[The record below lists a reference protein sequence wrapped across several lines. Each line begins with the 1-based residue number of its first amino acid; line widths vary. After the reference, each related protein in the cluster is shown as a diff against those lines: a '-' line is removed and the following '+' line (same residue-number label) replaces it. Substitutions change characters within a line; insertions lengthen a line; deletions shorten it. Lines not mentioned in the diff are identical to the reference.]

1 MSGENDSLDGG
12 GAAAGIGVVIV
23 AAAAAAVDVATFLSV
38 GNVRRGNG
46 GGRRTLTQ
54 VRPSE
59 KRAEEAPDMAHST
72 LRGAG
77 GGGE

>member
-1 MSGENDSLDGG
+1 MDGG
-12 GAAAGIGVVIV
+12 GAAAGIGV
-23 AAAAAAVDVATFLSV
+23 AAAAVDDDVATFLSV
-38 GNVRRGNG
+38 GNVRGGNG

-59 KRAEEAPDMAHST
+59 KRAEEAPDVAHST
-72 LRGAG
+72 LRRAG